1 MLGVNALKLIEAT
14 KKAFSWRQKPR
25 QLTDSSQLSREDWSD
40 LLKFSE
46 NDWKNIKSADWERGF
61 DIIHWFSPS
70 VFQYYLPSL
79 IKVSIEDNEPNLIAV
94 ISVIDMLDSSHIVEY
109 WHEYFLSRWGGF
121 TKDEYAVIQD
131 WVWWM
136 SSFDDKA
143 IADDSLM
150 RALQTLELLECN
162 ESSLRNTAQ

>member
-1 MLGVNALKLIEAT
+1 MNFTAVSYTHLDVYK
-14 KKAFSWRQKPR
+14 RQ
-25 QLTDSSQLSREDWSD
+25 
-40 LLKFSE
+40 
-46 NDWKNIKSADWERGF
+46 
-61 DIIHWFSPS
+61 
-70 VFQYYLPSL
+70 FQYYLPSL

-109 WHEYFLSRWGGF
+109 WDEYFLSRWGGF